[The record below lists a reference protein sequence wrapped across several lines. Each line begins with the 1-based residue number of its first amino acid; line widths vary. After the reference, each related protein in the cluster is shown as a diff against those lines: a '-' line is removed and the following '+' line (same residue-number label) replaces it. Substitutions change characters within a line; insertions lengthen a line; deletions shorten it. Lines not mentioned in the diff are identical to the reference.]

1 MADPAVKRP
10 ADGARDQSLGSLV
23 SLAVSDVS
31 QLLKYEL
38 DLAKLELKA
47 DVRRLGIAGALMGMA
62 AFVGCLV
69 LVLLCFA
76 FAYGLITLGIW
87 SWAAF
92 LIVAGTC
99 VVLAGVGGLFLDSH
113 SIHKAVGR
121 RQMGVV
127 QGPKDLRGNFHPRL
141 AGRQEAVG
149 WEVVERDCKVRGRS
163 GRRRRLRHGRIS
175 GGRWAQVI
183 ARIEGRRDRDHS
195 ELPAPL

>member
-1 MADPAVKRP
+1 MADPAAKHP

-23 SLAVSDVS
+23 SMAVSDVS

-47 DVRRLGIAGALMGMA
+47 DVRRIGIAAALMGMA

-99 VVLAGVGGLFLDSH
+99 LLLIGVAGL
-113 SIHKAVGR
+113 IAY
-121 RQMGVV
+121 
-127 QGPKDLRGNFHPRL
+127 
-141 AGRQEAVG
+141 
-149 WEVVERDCKVRGRS
+149 
-163 GRRRRLRHGRIS
+163 GRIRKVTGMKMTRKTVIDDLGMLRRGDS
-175 GGRWAQVI
+175 GQSGSGPAI
-183 ARIEGRRDRDHS
+183 ANPDASLGTS
-195 ELPAPL
+195 AKAELPSRP